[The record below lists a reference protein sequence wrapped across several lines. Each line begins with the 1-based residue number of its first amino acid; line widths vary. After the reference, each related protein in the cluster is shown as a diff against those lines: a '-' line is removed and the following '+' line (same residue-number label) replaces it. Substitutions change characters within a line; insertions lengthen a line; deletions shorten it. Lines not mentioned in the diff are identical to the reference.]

1 MISDNLKISTRQ
13 FGRMV
18 VLDWLAKTVLLLPGF
33 AEKESGRS
41 FVLSLLFGVLLAL
54 AYAWLVGK
62 VANHMEHGFYAY
74 TAERLGQSCAR
85 ILTILYLFYAFLNTV
100 FLVRMFGV
108 IACTFVLPETPQEI
122 LMAILLLGS
131 VYIILGGT
139 EVRARVSEVLFSV
152 LVYPLLF
159 LLICA
164 AFSTNSGYLAPGRVQ
179 TSFETV
185 KHGMQVFIGFGG
197 MGIFLFFLPEL
208 KAREKMGRTLIR
220 AVAALGMAVVAL
232 CLAAIGS
239 FGEAGM
245 RALSWP
251 AITLMSSALIPG
263 GFLQRWDVI
272 FTGLLLAAFFPAVG
286 AGLYYM
292 KILVRELLG
301 EKKRREAGSARVFTA
316 ALLVYAAALWCAS
329 YATASRV
336 FTVVNGYLLVPFLVL
351 FTLFLAV
358 VEYAGRRRS

>member
-18 VLDWLAKTVLLLPGF
+18 VLDWLAKAVLLLPGF
-33 AEKESGRS
+33 AENESGRS
-41 FVLSLLFGVLLAL
+41 FVLSLLGGVLLAL

-85 ILTILYLFYAFLNTV
+85 VLTLLYLFYAFLNTV
-100 FLVRMFGV
+100 FLVRLFGV
-108 IACTFVLPETPQEI
+108 IACTFVLPEMPQEV
-122 LMAILLLGS
+122 LMALLLLGS
-131 VYIILGGT
+131 VYIVLGGG

-159 LLICA
+159 LLLCA
-164 AFSTNSGYLAPGRVQ
+164 AFSANSGYLVPGRAEL
-179 TSFETV
+179 SFQTV
-185 KHGMQVFIGFGG
+185 KHGMQVFIVFGG
-197 MGIFLFFLPEL
+197 MGIFLFLLPEL
-208 KAREKMGRTLIR
+208 KAREKTGRTLIR
-220 AVAALGMAVVAL
+220 AAAVMGMAVVAL
-232 CLAAIGS
+232 CLAAIRA
-239 FGEAGM
+239 FGESGV
-245 RALSWP
+245 RALPWP

-272 FTGLLLAAFFPAVG
+272 FTGLLLAAFFPAAG
-286 AGLYYM
+286 AGFYYI
-292 KILVRELLG
+292 KILAGQLLG
-301 EKKRREAGSARVFTA
+301 GRKKEGTDRIRIFTT
-316 ALLVYAAALWCAS
+316 ALLVYAGALWCHS
-329 YATASRV
+329 YATAARV